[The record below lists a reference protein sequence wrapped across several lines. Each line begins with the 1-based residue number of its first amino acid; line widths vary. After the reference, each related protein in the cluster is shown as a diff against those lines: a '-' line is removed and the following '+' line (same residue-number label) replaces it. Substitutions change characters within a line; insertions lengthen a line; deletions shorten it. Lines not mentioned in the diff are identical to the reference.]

1 LLHKF
6 PAEPLYS
13 IGEEVYIS
21 VPGQAQP
28 AGPYLITK
36 VLDDNKYKVKR
47 KDTGVELPQPVRESE
62 LLVRS

>member
-1 LLHKF
+1 M
-6 PAEPLYS
+6 

-47 KDTGVELPQPVRESE
+47 KDTDVELPQPVRESE